1 VKILI
6 VHPGPD
12 FSVSDVYEGYASAF
26 AELGHQV
33 RGFNLNDRLAFY
45 TNLNVEGAQLEIDDA
60 ISLVNK
66 GLEAKCYELMPDVIV
81 VVSGFF
87 VNQFTWDLWKR
98 RPHRTVCLFTESPY
112 EDDKQQTLVAQAA
125 PDLTV
130 INDPVNLDRYRQ
142 GGHRVHYVPHSYRP
156 DVHRSDPTVEKR
168 YDFGFV
174 GTGYPSRQQ
183 FFDRVTWGGLDVALA
198 GHWKG
203 LPDGSPLRRF
213 VVHDIE
219 ECFDNEDT
227 ARLYQQSRVSANLYR
242 AGQGFGHVEA
252 NEPHLAAGWA
262 VGPREIELAA
272 TGTFFLREPRGE
284 GDLLFPS
291 LPTFTEP
298 DEFGHVL
305 RWALSH
311 EDECVEAVAQAR
323 AAIADRTFV
332 NHARR
337 ILALLN
343 L

>member
-130 INDPVNLDRYRQ
+130 INDPVNLDRY
-142 GGHRVHYVPHSYRP
+142 
-156 DVHRSDPTVEKR
+156 
-168 YDFGFV
+168 DFGFV

-227 ARLYQQSRVSANLYR
+227 VRLYQQSRVSANLYR

-337 ILALLN
+337 ILALLD